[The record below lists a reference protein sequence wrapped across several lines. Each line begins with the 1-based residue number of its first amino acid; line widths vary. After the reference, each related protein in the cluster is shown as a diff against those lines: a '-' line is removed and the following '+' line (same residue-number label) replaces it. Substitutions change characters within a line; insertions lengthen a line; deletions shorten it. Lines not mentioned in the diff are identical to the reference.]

1 MVAVLADLRME
12 EGIGHFKDLRRF
24 ERVVK
29 PYGLTLRVESHVKIL
44 HKGRVVYSMSLSP
57 HGGRECEN
65 SIADLVKMGY
75 LPKELKK
82 IRIR

>member
-1 MVAVLADLRME
+1 MP
-12 EGIGHFKDLRRF
+12 HFKNLRRF

-29 PYGLTLRVESHVKIL
+29 PYGLTLRYESHVKVI
-44 HKGRVVYSMSLSP
+44 HEGRVIYSMAASP
-57 HGGRECEN
+57 RGARECEN

-75 LPKELKK
+75 LPRELKK